1 MKVPTNERIVDLRNP
16 SRKLPSFSPTPPQS
30 PTPPPRSPAAS
41 DPIRKEQ
48 VENPYES
55 RALFAWDAPEFIK
68 YEKDLQWLLSLI
80 IIVIALIGYFLLT
93 QNYLGAIVTILSSF
107 MIYLYS
113 LREPR
118 GIHFEILPLG
128 VVTGEKL
135 YEFDRLK
142 SFWIFYELPDFKEVS
157 IRTKATFSPYLY
169 LPLGSTNPVEV
180 RNALLKFLPEKEEHE
195 LLTNRIARKLRF

>member
-16 SRKLPSFSPTPPQS
+16 
-30 PTPPPRSPAAS
+30 TPPPRPSSTANDTIREEQIESPH
-41 DPIRKEQ
+41 
-48 VENPYES
+48 ES
-55 RALFAWDAPEFIK
+55 RAIFAWDTLEFIK
-68 YEKDLQWLLSLI
+68 YEKDLQWLLSLVV
-80 IIVIALIGYFLLT
+80 IVVALIGYFLLT

-118 GIHFEILPLG
+118 EIHVEILPLG
-128 VVTGEKL
+128 IEVGEKL
-135 YEFDRLK
+135 YAFDRLK
-142 SFWIFYELPDFKEVS
+142 SFWIFYELPDFKEVT

-169 LPLGSTNPVEV
+169 LPLGNTNPVQI